1 MDNKLVVKHNGGF
14 FSCCTIRMVEITRF
28 YNQNKTFPI
37 VDSSEQWSFYKD
49 YPGDVTQKFFS
60 YCEDEQ
66 ELDENIQE
74 IGDGTS
80 PINLLDF
87 KNLNFLV
94 KKYFSP
100 SNDVLQVYNKLIE
113 KYSIDF
119 DKTIAVLYR
128 GNDKHKETNLPS
140 HSDMIEKIDELVLK
154 YPDHKLLIQSDE
166 VDFYESVLQKYKN
179 FIYFQEVMKIRKN
192 EYSAI
197 QYVVPSGQ
205 KTEQAI
211 IFLSIMLIISK
222 CSKVVLNSGN
232 IGMWASLFRGN
243 SSGIYQY
250 LNHKEYVYGVYNP
263 LHGTEKEYWIEN

>member
-1 MDNKLVVKHNGGF
+1 MDNKLVVKHNAGF
-14 FSCCTIRMVEITRF
+14 FSCCTIRMIEIIRF
-28 YNQNKTFPI
+28 YNKNKVFPI
-37 VDSSEQWSFYKD
+37 VDSSEQWAFYKD
-49 YPGDVTQKFFS
+49 QVGDITHIFFS
-60 YCEDEQ
+60 KCDEKNQ
-66 ELDENIQE
+66 LDDTIKE
-74 IGDGTS
+74 IDDGTS
-80 PINLLDF
+80 PNNLLDF

-100 SNDVLQVYNKLIE
+100 SDVVMGVYDKLIE

-140 HSDMIEKIDELVLK
+140 HSDMIKKIDDLALK

-166 VDFYESVLQKYKN
+166 VDFYESVMKKHKN
-179 FIYFQEVMKIRKN
+179 FIYFEEVMKIRKN

-197 QYVVPSGQ
+197 QYAVPSGQ

-211 IFLSIMLIISK
+211 IFLAIMLIISK
-222 CSKVVLNSGN
+222 CSKVILNSGN
-232 IGMWASLFRGN
+232 IGMWTSLFRGN

>member
-1 MDNKLVVKHNGGF
+1 MERAL
-14 FSCCTIRMVEITRF
+14 T
-28 YNQNKTFPI
+28 
-37 VDSSEQWSFYKD
+37 
-49 YPGDVTQKFFS
+49 
-60 YCEDEQ
+60 
-66 ELDENIQE
+66 
-74 IGDGTS
+74 
-80 PINLLDF
+80 
-87 KNLNFLV
+87 
-94 KKYFSP
+94 
-100 SNDVLQVYNKLIE
+100 E

-119 DKTIAVLYR
+119 DKIIAVLYR

-140 HSDMIEKIDELVLK
+140 HLDMIKKIDELVLK

-222 CSKVVLNSGN
+222 CSKVILNSGN
-232 IGMWASLFRGN
+232 IGMWTSLFRGN
-243 SSGIYQY
+243 SIGIHQY
-250 LNHKEYVYGVYNP
+250 LNQKEYIYGVYNP